1 MIAKAED
8 LKTAFLTDDATTICL
23 EILEKG
29 DLQVAG
35 KEREAQLSLQFRDIA
50 TIVMENTINPDTKRP
65 YSITM
70 IERLMHDIHFVV
82 DPHNSSKKQA
92 LDVIHR
98 LVKKFPIK
106 RSPMRLRLTVGE
118 QNFSTVLE
126 KLGTWNGEIVTM
138 DESGTQ
144 FSVVCEV
151 NPGLY
156 RQCNWLVR
164 DLQGTLELVAPSVHA
179 GEAAL
184 SSEDNQTPRR
194 YNLPVVLYFFT
205 SGGWDGPR
213 GEPTHGNY
221 PLWPEYG
228 WPPYTDASGPDVDP
242 TYNFTRFT
250 DDAARAHRLERD
262 EYWRIHD
269 AKGKGHA
276 PGPLLRVHS
285 ISPPS

>member
-1 MIAKAED
+1 MLLEKLVVRPSDGCGNVYIWTTSMNMSGQSEFLVYFPFVLLCTLQLPRCLCLMFSVLSSSHDQYGLFQDHNHAQCGITECSKLKD

-70 IERLMHDIHFVV
+70 IERLMHDIHFAV
-82 DPHNSSKKQA
+82 DPHKSSKKQA

-126 KLGTWNGEIVTM
+126 KIGTWNGEIVTM

-144 FSVVCEV
+144 FS
-151 NPGLY
+151 LSH
-156 RQCNWLVR
+156 WL
-164 DLQGTLELVAPSVHA
+164 
-179 GEAAL
+179 
-184 SSEDNQTPRR
+184 
-194 YNLPVVLYFFT
+194 
-205 SGGWDGPR
+205 SGICF
-213 GEPTHGNY
+213 H
-221 PLWPEYG
+221 
-228 WPPYTDASGPDVDP
+228 DP
-242 TYNFTRFT
+242 
-250 DDAARAHRLERD
+250 A
-262 EYWRIHD
+262 
-269 AKGKGHA
+269 
-276 PGPLLRVHS
+276 
-285 ISPPS
+285 

>member
-1 MIAKAED
+1 MSRSILQPVGQKRLTNVAVIRLKKHGIRFEIACFKNKVLSWRSGIEKDIDEVLQSHTVFSNVSKGLLAKSKD
-8 LKTAFLTDDATTICL
+8 LKAAFLTDDTTTICL

-29 DLQVAG
+29 DLQVAE

-50 TIVMENTINPDTKRP
+50 TIVMKNTINPDTKRP

-70 IERLMHDIHFVV
+70 IERLMHDIHFAV

-92 LDVIHR
+92 LDVIHQ

-151 NPGLY
+151 DPGLY
-156 RQCNWLVR
+156 RQCDCLVR
-164 DLQGTLELVAPSVHA
+164 DLQGTLELVAPFVHA
-179 GEAAL
+179 GEAAC
-184 SSEDNQTPRR
+184 
-194 YNLPVVLYFFT
+194 
-205 SGGWDGPR
+205 
-213 GEPTHGNY
+213 
-221 PLWPEYG
+221 
-228 WPPYTDASGPDVDP
+228 
-242 TYNFTRFT
+242 
-250 DDAARAHRLERD
+250 
-262 EYWRIHD
+262 I
-269 AKGKGHA
+269 
-276 PGPLLRVHS
+276 
-285 ISPPS
+285 